1 VQKLLRTLMRTF
13 TERPVSGLVTL
24 TVEPIGKLR
33 DAAVRSL
40 GL

>member
-1 VQKLLRTLMRTF
+1 MRTF
-13 TERPVSGLVTL
+13 TERPVLGLVTFD
-24 TVEPIGKLR
+24 VEPIGKLR